1 MIRRLLVTLLIL
13 LPVAAAAEPVIT
25 VTGQGEVT
33 AAPDIATVSVG
44 VEVSAPRADEAL
56 ALNAARMAEIFAA
69 IAAAGIDRKDVQT
82 SQISLNPQWDSQ
94 TKSYDEP
101 LRITGFLATNIV
113 SVRLRD
119 IGRLGTV
126 LDSLTATGANRI
138 QGIGFGLADPR
149 PQIDQAR
156 ELAVQDALR
165 KASLYAAAAGLR
177 LGPILSID
185 EGGGTAPPPAYRMEA
200 MLEATP
206 VAEGEVSYSAAVT
219 MRFRL
224 ESGAP

>member
-1 MIRRLLVTLLIL
+1 MTRLLFATLLIL
-13 LPVAAAAEPVIT
+13 LPFAAGAEPVIT

-44 VEVSAPRADEAL
+44 VEVSAPRADAAL
-56 ALNAARMAEIFAA
+56 AQNAARMAEIFAA
-69 IAAAGIDRKDVQT
+69 IEALGIDRKDVQT

-113 SVRLRD
+113 TVRLRD
-119 IGRLGTV
+119 IPRLGAV

-138 QGIGFGLADPR
+138 QGIGFGVVDPR
-149 PQIDQAR
+149 PLIDQAR
-156 ELAVQDALR
+156 GLAVRDAVR
-165 KASLYAAAAGLR
+165 KAALYAEAAGLR

-185 EGGGTAPPPAYRMEA
+185 DGAGTAPPPAYRMEA
-200 MLEATP
+200 MMEATP

-219 MRFRL
+219 IRFRL